1 MNKFSFKVLGRDRR
15 SRARAGEVTT
25 AHGKILTPAF
35 VPVATQASVKALSPQ
50 DLIMLGIQVI
60 FVNAYHLHLRP
71 GEKTVAKLGGLHQF
85 TGWSGPIMTDSG
97 GFQVF
102 SLGRKDRGGEA
113 WQSGRLTK
121 LNLQGVEFSDS
132 LDGCRHRLTPKISIQ
147 IQKKLGAD
155 IIMAFDDCPP
165 YPVEKK
171 KAEESLFRTHEWAK
185 QSLEVHQ
192 KSPQNQALYG
202 IIQGSVYQDL
212 RLASTRFISSLPF
225 DGLAIGGV
233 AVGESKQQ
241 MRNIC
246 RWVSSCLPEEKPRH
260 LLGVGEVDDLFDLV
274 EEGIDTFDSVIPTR
288 LGRMGWIMTSGK
300 DDKYDI
306 TKKSLA
312 DDSRPPDLTC
322 RCWVCQNFSRSYL
335 NHLFRAKELL
345 AYRLATYHN
354 LSFYRLLMV
363 MIRQAI
369 LENRLAAF
377 RKEFLK

>member
-1 MNKFSFKVLGRDRR
+1 MNKFSFKIFGRDRR

-102 SLGRKDRGGEA
+102 SLGRKDRGREA

-121 LNLQGVEFSDS
+121 QNLQGVEFSDS

-165 YPVEKK
+165 YPVEKR

-212 RLASTRFISSLPF
+212 RLTSAKFISSLPF

-246 RWVSSCLPEEKPRH
+246 HWVSSYLPEEKPRH

-322 RCWVCQNFSRSYL
+322 CCWVCQNFSRSYL

-354 LSFYRLLMV
+354 LSFYRLLMA
-363 MIRQAI
+363 MIRQSI
-369 LENRLAAF
+369 LENRLAVF
-377 RKEFLK
+377 KKEFLK